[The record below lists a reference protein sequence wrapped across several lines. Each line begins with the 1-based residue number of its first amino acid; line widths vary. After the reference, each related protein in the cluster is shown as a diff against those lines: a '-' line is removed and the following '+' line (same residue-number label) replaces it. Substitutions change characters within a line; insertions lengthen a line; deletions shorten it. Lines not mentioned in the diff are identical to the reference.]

1 MHKSFQRND
10 GGEQIDGAFE
20 LEGWHYIV
28 ECRWR
33 KKLADIR
40 ELDGLLGQVNRS
52 GKQTMGLFISVNGW
66 SENVAPLM
74 KQNPDKTIFLMDG
87 YDLRC
92 VMERPLS
99 LKDFLSVK
107 LSKLNLEGEPFYSA
121 RDYLAD
127 Q

>member
-1 MHKSFQRND
+1 MVANRLMGRSNSKV
-10 GGEQIDGAFE
+10 G
-20 LEGWHYIV
+20 HYIV

-33 KKLADIR
+33 KKLSDIR

-52 GKQTMGLFISVNGW
+52 GRQTMGLFLSVNGW
-66 SENVAPLM
+66 SENLAPLM

-99 LKDFLSVK
+99 LRDFLSAK
-107 LSKLNLEGEPFYSA
+107 LSKLNLEAEPFYSA